1 MSGYR
6 LTRPVINGKQSE
18 TWYVVWTEGSRS
30 RRVSTKQADKRQAE
44 RFLAEYAAAIDQ
56 PPAEYDIEMLVNG
69 YLEEAPGETHHAV
82 AVKRL
87 LGALSVDSLTRSRVR
102 MFHTARRKEGASD
115 STINRQCRLLRA
127 ALEWGRKEGW
137 LTDPPHIDAPRPA
150 PARDRFLS
158 REEFFR
164 LYEAAEDT
172 HLRTFLALAL
182 YTGQRAGAILGLT
195 WDDIDFQDCLVRYTG
210 GNATKRRTPYVPIS
224 TPLALTLSTAHLARQ
239 TRYVVEWRGKPVASV
254 KKAFATAVERAGLE
268 DVRIHDLRRTAVSW
282 LLRDGGSFDQ
292 AAVLLSDDV
301 RTVARHYARFNQ
313 SYLTG
318 ITGRIAG

>member
-6 LTRPVINGKQSE
+6 LDRPTINGKRSA
-18 TWYVVWTEGSRS
+18 TYYVVWSESGRS
-30 RRVSTKQADKRQAE
+30 RRVSTRTSDKREAE
-44 RFLAEYAAAIDQ
+44 RFLAEYAAAVDQ
-56 PPAEYDIEMLVNG
+56 PPAEYDIAMLVNG
-69 YLEEAPGETHHAV
+69 YLEEAPGEVHHAV

-87 LGALSVDSLTRSRVR
+87 LGALSVESLTRSRVR
-102 MFHTARRKEGASD
+102 MFHTARRKEGATD

-137 LTDPPHIDAPRPA
+137 LSDPPHIDAPRPA
-150 PARDRFLS
+150 PPRDRFLT
-158 REEFFR
+158 REEFAT

-182 YTGQRAGAILGLT
+182 YTGQRASAILGLT
-195 WDDIDFQDCLVRYTG
+195 WDDIDFENCLVRYTG

-224 TPLALTLSTAHLARQ
+224 TPLALTLSTAHIARQ

-254 KKAFATAVERAGLE
+254 KKAFAAAVTRAKLD
-268 DVRIHDLRRTAVSW
+268 DVRIHDLRRTAASW
-282 LLRDGGSFDQ
+282 ILQDGGSFDD

-301 RTVARHYARFNQ
+301 RTVARHYARFNDKHFR
-313 SYLTG
+313 G